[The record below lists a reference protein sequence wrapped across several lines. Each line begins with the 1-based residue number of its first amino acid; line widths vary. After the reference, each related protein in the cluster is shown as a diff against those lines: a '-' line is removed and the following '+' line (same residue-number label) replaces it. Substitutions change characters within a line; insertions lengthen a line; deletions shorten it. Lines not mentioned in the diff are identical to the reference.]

1 MELRLV
7 ISDPES
13 GRSYQRELKDE
24 KAKRLKN
31 LKIGDE
37 FDGEIVGLNGYKLG
51 ITGGSDKAGFPMK
64 KGVHG
69 TKRAMILM
77 VKGVGYNPERDVRR
91 RKRVRGEQIDEDI
104 IQVNTRITQRGEK
117 SVEELLGIKPR
128 ESTEEKAEEKSKEG

>member
-13 GRSYQRELKDE
+13 GKSYQSELKDE

-31 LKIGDE
+31 LKIGDA
-37 FDGEIVGLNGYKLG
+37 FDGGIIGLNGYKLA

-69 TKRAMILM
+69 TKAARILM
-77 VKGVGYNPERDVRR
+77 AGGVGYNPERDVRK
-91 RKRVRGEQIDEDI
+91 RKRVRGEEIGEDI
-104 IQVNTRITQRGEK
+104 IQINTKITQRSEK
-117 SVEELLGIKPR
+117 SIEELLGIKPK
-128 ESTEEKAEEKSKEG
+128 EEITAEKKPEEKV